1 MQQWLEKLKANRQV
15 AHLLRMQERF
25 TARLGNQFAAA
36 VTYFSVLSIVPVLM
50 FAFSLLGMVL
60 TVFRPDLMNQVGQL
74 ITGQFQDNPI
84 GTQILGLMKNAL
96 ANWAAVGIVAL
107 VIFAYSGA
115 TWVANLKS
123 AIRAQMRPDFSEGEK
138 KSNIVVETL
147 TNLGILLVLLVTI
160 LLMFT
165 VTAAVTGFSQQ
176 VVDFLHLPQGPLTGA
191 LLYVAPIPVS
201 IAMGFVL
208 FAFLYRVS
216 YQQRIPRRVLFKGA
230 LTGAVGL
237 AALQYLTSFITSLFA
252 GNAAAQVFGP
262 IILVMLFF
270 NLFATLI
277 LMIAAWMATFQQ
289 QPVYRS
295 PIAKDVGDAPAQMA
309 EPVPMVREAVAQQAM
324 KVGMGT
330 GYVLGAA
337 TGVGL
342 GAMVAGV
349 IGWFAR
355 LRRP

>member
-1 MQQWLEKLKANRQV
+1 MPEWLEKLKANPQV

-36 VTYFSVLSIVPVLM
+36 ITYFSVLSIVPVLM

-60 TVFRPDLMNQVGQL
+60 TVFRPDLMADVRSL
-74 ITGQFQDNPI
+74 ITTQFQNNPI
-84 GTQILGLMKNAL
+84 GTQILSIMENAL
-96 ANWAAVGIVAL
+96 SNWAAIGIIAL
-107 VIFAYSGA
+107 LIFAYSGA

-123 AIRAQMRPDFSEGEK
+123 AIRAQMRPDFSEAEK

-147 TNLGILLVLLVTI
+147 TNLGILVALLVTI
-160 LLMFT
+160 LVMFS
-165 VTAAVTGFSQQ
+165 VAAAVTAFSEQ
-176 VVDFLHLPQGPLTGA
+176 VIDLLNLPDGPLTTV
-191 LLYVAPIPVS
+191 LLFLAPIPVS
-201 IAMGFVL
+201 LVIGFGL

-216 YQQRIPRRVLFKGA
+216 YQQPIPRNTFLKGA
-230 LTGAVGL
+230 LSGALGL
-237 AALQYLTSFITSLFA
+237 AALQYLASFITGLFS
-252 GNAAAQVFGP
+252 GNAAAALFGP
-262 IILVMLFF
+262 VIIVMLFF

-277 LMIAAWMATFQQ
+277 LMIAAWMATYQQ
-289 QPVYRS
+289 EPVYRS
-295 PIAKDVGDAPAQMA
+295 PLAKDVGDAPAEME

-330 GYVLGAA
+330 GYVIGAA

-342 GAMVAGV
+342 GAVIAGV
-349 IGWFAR
+349 LGWFAR

>member
-1 MQQWLEKLKANRQV
+1 
-15 AHLLRMQERF
+15 
-25 TARLGNQFAAA
+25 
-36 VTYFSVLSIVPVLM
+36 
-50 FAFSLLGMVL
+50 
-60 TVFRPDLMNQVGQL
+60 
-74 ITGQFQDNPI
+74 
-84 GTQILGLMKNAL
+84 
-96 ANWAAVGIVAL
+96 
-107 VIFAYSGA
+107 
-115 TWVANLKS
+115 
-123 AIRAQMRPDFSEGEK
+123 
-138 KSNIVVETL
+138 
-147 TNLGILLVLLVTI
+147 
-160 LLMFT
+160 
-165 VTAAVTGFSQQ
+165 
-176 VVDFLHLPQGPLTGA
+176 
-191 LLYVAPIPVS
+191 
-201 IAMGFVL
+201 VL

-295 PIAKDVGDAPAQMA
+295 PIAKDVGDAPAEMA